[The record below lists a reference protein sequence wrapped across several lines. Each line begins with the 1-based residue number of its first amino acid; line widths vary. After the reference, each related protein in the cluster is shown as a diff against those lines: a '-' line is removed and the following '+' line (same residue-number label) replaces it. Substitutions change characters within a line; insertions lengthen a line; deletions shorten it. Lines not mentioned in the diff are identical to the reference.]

1 MVMRGRRGR
10 TRAGARGIRERRTG
24 GEGECMQK
32 GRDTLRLCQG
42 GGRGEAACSGSGCG
56 VGGGGGG
63 SWQQQQEQVWR
74 EEVEQMQ

>member
-32 GRDTLRLCQG
+32 GRDTLRLSGWGEGVKQLVQVVTMVGQG
-42 GGRGEAACSGSGCG
+42 GQDG
-56 VGGGGGG
+56 VFR
-63 SWQQQQEQVWR
+63 SS
-74 EEVEQMQ
+74 